1 MKTIMVTRAFDK
13 QWNFFFKHAR
23 TLELDHKKILNT
35 LNPLYLYI
43 CIYIER
49 EREKLKHLDLRQFYN

>member
-43 CIYIER
+43 YIER
-49 EREKLKHLDLRQFYN
+49 ERS

>member
-13 QWNFFFKHAR
+13 QWSFFFKHAR

-43 CIYIER
+43 YIER
-49 EREKLKHLDLRQFYN
+49 EKEVKHLDLRQFYN